1 MDDGGIAHYKTTDD
15 DDGTEKEGTI
25 TTADGT
31 ALKRL
36 GIALVGGGGA
46 CGGTKSEN

>member
-1 MDDGGIAHYKTTDD
+1 MDDNGIAHYKTTDD
-15 DDGTEKEGTI
+15 DNGTKKEGTI
-25 TTADGT
+25 ITADGIVPE
-31 ALKRL
+31 RL